1 MIATNTAVAGTGPLT
16 PASLGAVYVAPRRSE
31 KPTLFVIV
39 DTEEEFD
46 WHAPFS
52 RDNTDV
58 RAMRHVERLQTILSP
73 YGARPTYV
81 IDYPVATKPDGYL
94 PLRDIY
100 VSGAADIGAHLHP
113 WVNPP
118 FLEEVVP
125 RNSFAFRLGGLEA
138 DKLRVLRDA
147 IAETF
152 GMVPTVY
159 KAGRYGFGETTA
171 AVLEDLGF
179 DVDISINPRM
189 NFAGQGGPDFGLF
202 DARPFLFGR
211 TRRLLEIPCSTD
223 YVGMAAGHGRAL
235 HTFADQHALRQLRLV
250 GILARLGVV
259 NRVMLTPEGH
269 TIDEMKALTRSLISR
284 GVRTLSLTLHSPSL
298 TAGCTPYVRTE
309 QQLGQFLDRIREY
322 CDFFFSELGGVASTP
337 AEFCARLRAAQP
349 QTGAH

>member
-1 MIATNTAVAGTGPLT
+1 MTATTTAAADTEPLT
-16 PASLGAVYVAPRRSE
+16 PAALRAVYVPAQRSE
-31 KPTLFVIV
+31 TPTLLVIV

-58 RAMRHVERLQTILSP
+58 RAMRHVERLQAILSP
-73 YGARPTYV
+73 YRAKPTYV

-94 PLRDIY
+94 PLRDLY

-118 FLEEVVP
+118 LIEEVVP
-125 RNSFAFRLGGLEA
+125 RNSFAFRLGALEA

-152 GMVPTVY
+152 GRSPTVY

-189 NFAGQGGPDFGLF
+189 NFAGQGGPDFGDF
-202 DARPFLFGR
+202 DARPFVFGR

-235 HTFADQHALRQLRLV
+235 HTFADQHALRKLRLV

-269 TIDEMKALTRSLISR
+269 TIDEMKALTRALISR

-309 QQLGQFLDRIREY
+309 QELRQFLDRIREY
-322 CDFFFSELGGVASTP
+322 CDFFFSEVGGVAGTP
-337 AEFCARLRAAQP
+337 AEFFTRLQAAHP
-349 QTGAH
+349 QTGAN

>member
-1 MIATNTAVAGTGPLT
+1 MTSTNTTDAYTAPLT
-16 PASLGAVYVAPRRSE
+16 PGALSAAHVPAEPSA

-58 RAMRHVERLQTILSP
+58 RAMRHVERLQRILSP
-73 YGARPTYV
+73 YRARPTYV

-94 PLRDIY
+94 PLRDIHS
-100 VSGAADIGAHLHP
+100 SGAADIGAHLHP

-118 FLEEVVP
+118 LTEDVVP
-125 RNSFAFRLGGLEA
+125 RNSFAFRLGKLEA

-152 GMVPTVY
+152 GMSPAVY

-171 AVLEDLGF
+171 AALEDLGF

-189 NFAGQGGPDFGLF
+189 NFAGQGGPDFSFF
-202 DARPFLFGR
+202 DTRPFLFGR

-223 YVGMAAGHGRAL
+223 YVGIAGERGRVL
-235 HTFADQHALRQLRLV
+235 HTFADQDALRKLRLV
-250 GILARLGVV
+250 GVLSRLGVV

-269 TIDEMKALTRSLISR
+269 TIDEMKALTRALISR
-284 GVRTLSLTLHSPSL
+284 GVRTLSLTMHSPSL
-298 TAGCTPYVRTE
+298 TSGCTPYVRTE

-322 CDFFFSELGGVASTP
+322 CDFFFSEVGGVASTP
-337 AEFCARLRAAQP
+337 AEFFTRLRAAQP
-349 QTGAH
+349 HIGAN